1 MKNNN
6 DLINAAFIDNTTGKL
21 YFTCSCLAI
30 VILTIDLV
38 TPLGIAAGVAYVAVV
53 LVSLK
58 SPENRFTLITA
69 TACTVFVLLG
79 YWGSPLSDALK
90 YQVVA
95 NRALS
100 IFAIWVTAI
109 LALKQR
115 NKDHQLH
122 QQHLQILQSLRD
134 AEIQNEKL
142 KVLKS
147 TMLTVQ
153 HITGN
158 FLNNLQYF
166 QLEIERNQT
175 LSADSSSKL
184 NELIEDTANRL
195 NQLGNIKEIREKKMA
210 GNMTGIDYENPQ

>member
-6 DLINAAFIDNTTGKL
+6 DLINAVSISDTTEKL

-30 VILTIDLV
+30 VILAIDLV
-38 TPLGIAAGVAYVAVV
+38 IPLGIAVGVAYVGVV

-58 SPENRFTLITA
+58 SPENRFTLIIA

-166 QLEIERNQT
+166 QLEIEKNQT
-175 LSADSSSKL
+175 LSPDSSSKL